1 MKPLTFP
8 ILAALAA
15 AWFALQPAAHAAKP
29 APKRA
34 VHGDAARLV
43 EAERDPANW
52 MMYGRT
58 YSEQRYS
65 PLGQVNDRNVGTLGL
80 AWHARLDID
89 HGTEATPVVVDGVM
103 YTTGAR
109 SIVYAFDAR
118 TGRRLWKYDPQVP
131 AAALGKGCC
140 DIVNR
145 GVAIWEGK
153 VYVGT
158 YDGRL
163 VALSARDGKKLWEVV
178 TVDRKQPYTVTAAP
192 RVIKGRVIIGNGG
205 SEFGV
210 RGYVSAYDARTGK
223 QAWRFYTVPDAKS
236 AKAGDATMKK
246 AAATWPGAIPWN
258 FGGGGNVWEA
268 ISYDPELNL
277 LYIGVGNASPWNRYL
292 RNPGAGDNLFLTSI
306 VALNADTGRYVWH
319 YQATPNEGWDYD
331 SAQQMILADLSIDG
345 APRKA
350 LMQANKNAYFYVLD
364 RKTGELIS
372 AAPFSKLNWATG
384 VDMKTGRPIESP
396 DADYGKEP
404 KLVWPGAMGAHNW
417 QSMAFHPGT
426 GLVYIPEQEA
436 PWVYIADPNAKYD
449 PRVWNTALGIPP
461 APEDPKSTA
470 EFVSLFNGSL
480 LAWDPVRR
488 KAAWKVPYK
497 SPGNGG
503 VLATGGN
510 LVFHATADGRLIA
523 YSADKGEKLWE
534 TFAQTGLIA
543 APMTYRID
551 GEQYVAIMAGWG
563 GSFARTFGPVA
574 AQNRVHT
581 VSRVLVYKLGG
592 KETLPPL
599 PPGPA
604 MSTPPPLEA
613 SAAVVARGSTLY
625 DMYCVYCH
633 GIAAVGGG
641 STPDLRHMSLT
652 TREQFM
658 GIVVGGLKEA
668 NGMPRF
674 LGLVSI
680 EDAAALNAYLVKRA
694 HDELKEQ
701 AAAPK

>member
-1 MKPLTFP
+1 MNRMTLQFG
-8 ILAALAA
+8 IALAGACLVFLSA
-15 AWFALQPAAHAAKP
+15 APVAGATAKP
-29 APKRA
+29 PTQ
-34 VHGDAARLV
+34 VGTTGLV
-43 EAERDPANW
+43 EADRDPANW

-65 PLGQVNDRNVGTLGL
+65 PLGQINDRNVGSLGL

-89 HGTEATPVVVDGVM
+89 HGTEATPLVVDGVM

-118 TGRRLWKYDPQVP
+118 TGMRLWKHDPQVP
-131 AAALGKGCC
+131 ASALGKGCC

-163 VALSARDGKKLWEVV
+163 IALDARNGRKRWEVV
-178 TVDRKQPYTVTAAP
+178 TVDRKQPYTITAAP
-192 RVIKGRVIIGNGG
+192 RIIKGRVIIGNGG
-205 SEFGV
+205 AEFGV
-210 RGYVSAYDARTGK
+210 RGYVTAYDARTGK

-236 AKAGDATMKK
+236 AKSGDATMKK
-246 AAATWPGAIPWN
+246 AAASWPGAIPWN

-268 ISYDPELNL
+268 VSYDPALNL

-292 RNPGAGDNLFLTSI
+292 RNPQGGDNLFLTSI

-319 YQATPNEGWDYD
+319 YQTTPNDGWDYD
-331 SAQQMILADLSIDG
+331 SAQQLILADLTLDG
-345 APRKA
+345 TARQV
-350 LMQANKNAYFYVLD
+350 LMQANKNGFFYVLD
-364 RKTGELIS
+364 RKTGALLS
-372 AAPFSKLNWATG
+372 AEPFSKLNWAAR
-384 VDMKTGRPIESP
+384 VDMKTGRPVENA
-396 DADYGKEP
+396 DADYAKEP
-404 KLVWPGAMGAHNW
+404 KVVWPGAMGAHNW

-436 PWVYIADPNAKYD
+436 PWVYIADPNAKYE

-461 APEDPKSTA
+461 SPEDPKSTA
-470 EFVSLFNGSL
+470 EFVGLFNGSL

-503 VLATGGN
+503 VLATAGN
-510 LVFHATADGRLIA
+510 VVFHATADGRLVA

-534 TFAQTGLIA
+534 TAAQTGLIA

-551 GEQYVAIMAGWG
+551 GEQYVAVMAGWG

-592 KETLPPL
+592 TATLPPL

-604 MSTPPPLEA
+604 ISAPPPLEA
-613 SAAVVARGSTLY
+613 SEAAIGRGRTLY
-625 DMYCVYCH
+625 DSYCVFCH

-641 STPDLRHMSLT
+641 STPDLRHMSLS
-652 TREQFM
+652 TREQFL

-668 NGMPRF
+668 TGMPRF

-680 EDAAALNAYLVKRA
+680 EDASAINAYLVKRA
-694 HDELKEQ
+694 HDELNEK

>member
-1 MKPLTFP
+1 
-8 ILAALAA
+8 
-15 AWFALQPAAHAAKP
+15 
-29 APKRA
+29 
-34 VHGDAARLV
+34 
-43 EAERDPANW
+43 
-52 MMYGRT
+52 
-58 YSEQRYS
+58 
-65 PLGQVNDRNVGTLGL
+65 
-80 AWHARLDID
+80 
-89 HGTEATPVVVDGVM
+89 
-103 YTTGAR
+103 
-109 SIVYAFDAR
+109 
-118 TGRRLWKYDPQVP
+118 
-131 AAALGKGCC
+131 
-140 DIVNR
+140 
-145 GVAIWEGK
+145 
-153 VYVGT
+153 
-158 YDGRL
+158 
-163 VALSARDGKKLWEVV
+163 
-178 TVDRKQPYTVTAAP
+178 
-192 RVIKGRVIIGNGG
+192 
-205 SEFGV
+205 
-210 RGYVSAYDARTGK
+210 
-223 QAWRFYTVPDAKS
+223 
-236 AKAGDATMKK
+236 
-246 AAATWPGAIPWN
+246 
-258 FGGGGNVWEA
+258 
-268 ISYDPELNL
+268 
-277 LYIGVGNASPWNRYL
+277 
-292 RNPGAGDNLFLTSI
+292 
-306 VALNADTGRYVWH
+306 
-319 YQATPNEGWDYD
+319 
-331 SAQQMILADLSIDG
+331 
-345 APRKA
+345 
-350 LMQANKNAYFYVLD
+350 VLD

-372 AAPFSKLNWATG
+372 AAPFSKQNWATG
-384 VDMKTGRPIESP
+384 VDMKTGRPVESP
-396 DADYGKEP
+396 DADYAKEP
-404 KLVWPGAMGAHNW
+404 KVVWPGAMGAHNW

-436 PWVYIADPNAKYD
+436 PWVYISDMNAKYD

-470 EFVSLFNGSL
+470 EFVALFNGSL
-480 LAWDPVRR
+480 LAWDPVRG

-503 VLATGGN
+503 VLATAGN
-510 LVFHATADGRLIA
+510 LVFHSTADGRLIA

-534 TFAQTGLIA
+534 TFAQTGLVA

-592 KETLPPL
+592 KETLPAL

-604 MSTPPPLEA
+604 VSTPPPLEA
-613 SAAVVARGSTLY
+613 SEATIGRGRTLY
-625 DMYCVYCH
+625 DTYCVYCH

-694 HDELKEQ
+694 HDELNEK